1 MEIQLQEWA
10 SGKPEGGIDKTAFV
24 LKGVK
29 VLGLQSKHG
38 YSYNALGLKAA
49 VGLYEGLAIKAA
61 GHPQP
66 GQPMGVQYAD
76 KLGFLRNARFVD
88 GQGIYGDVHLNPH
101 QKLSEPLMWDAEN
114 DPNGVGLSHEA
125 VATGGTKTPGGVIE
139 GIKSVHALAVVTDPA
154 TTKGLFESASSLQ
167 TGGKGMEL
175 KDLTLD
181 ELKKTRPD
189 LLEAGFKELQTTDQ
203 VAKQIEAMKT
213 ENASLKAK
221 VGEFEIKEAI
231 HARRTIVE
239 KKIADAKLPAV
250 MLTESFKTR
259 LVEARDDAAIDA
271 IIKDM
276 TDLAK
281 HLRESVN
288 QPVSFPQTTGQPA
301 GQVWDWRKEVT
312 GKILK
317 AS

>member
-101 QKLSEPLMWDAEN
+101 QKLSEALMWDL
-114 DPNGVGLSHEA
+114 PSLR
-125 VATGGTKTPGGVIE
+125 TPRRR
-139 GIKSVHALAVVTDPA
+139 
-154 TTKGLFESASSLQ
+154 KGFLNRHPLF
-167 TGGKGMEL
+167 K
-175 KDLTLD
+175 
-181 ELKKTRPD
+181 P
-189 LLEAGFKELQTTDQ
+189 
-203 VAKQIEAMKT
+203 
-213 ENASLKAK
+213 
-221 VGEFEIKEAI
+221 
-231 HARRTIVE
+231 
-239 KKIADAKLPAV
+239 
-250 MLTESFKTR
+250 
-259 LVEARDDAAIDA
+259 EAREWNS
-271 IIKDM
+271 K
-276 TDLAK
+276 T
-281 HLRESVN
+281 LRWTN
-288 QPVSFPQTTGQPA
+288 
-301 GQVWDWRKEVT
+301 
-312 GKILK
+312 
-317 AS
+317 